1 MLKPEE
7 LLAALSEKNKRI
19 ARFRRVGLHIHS
31 PESHDWGTHGDQD
44 LNDRS
49 AYQDVGGRKQ
59 FIDQLKD
66 RFDLVAITDHMKCTY
81 ATTISKEGLDEEDFM
96 VMPGME
102 VNLCPEAALGNLRLH
117 LLAILPEGSTAEHF
131 AQIFPGTGVPPD
143 DATRNGQEE
152 ISGMPLKDWIALV
165 HGVGG
170 ICIAAHV
177 DYDRG
182 VRRLFRQT
190 GKEIVNQ
197 FVEEPADGDLREQE
211 ISGSLKDYLFSVGFD
226 AIEVAKPS
234 DEPNYRWFSAF
245 DGREVSIPV
254 TYHCDAHCIEDLDRD
269 DRVTWIK
276 MTTLGLKGLK
286 DALMFPETRIRS
298 ASDLPDPPSPRL
310 IGLEILGSYES
321 LFADVRIAFAENLN
335 CFIGPRGSGKSTL
348 VEAIRYVFGYNATLR
363 VLDST
368 NRLSERVK
376 SMQSANL
383 RDCLI
388 RIVYETLE
396 GEVRVL
402 EATFDPD
409 EDYVTKIYALD
420 GTQIKTPDL
429 ELSGEYPLRLF
440 GWSEIETLGRDPSQQ
455 RDLLD
460 RLVSDLP
467 AAVRDRDGLRNEL
480 RSKRMEIEKIV
491 GDLKRIFLQD
501 DRLIQRYKEYQEAF
515 DKLNTDE
522 VKEDF
527 KALDLA
533 EGKSRVLSR
542 VRKNVVALLANIQEV
557 DADSLQTGVEGLL
570 GDVGKD
576 LEDWW
581 LADEIKQLNLIA
593 TGTDVKKHLEAAE
606 GVLKSFVSLLD
617 KHIKLVQE
625 QIAEIQTEIRSA
637 FAEDA
642 SMQKIMD
649 LRANAEKRLREAKQ
663 VRESYLLVWEKLES
677 SLTEHSK
684 IADKVIECQDRIAGI
699 RARKNHEIED
709 HLNRFLAEDMVITLK
724 FDPGEDQSLFMD
736 AISAFARSIA
746 KQYKA
751 RLLPEII
758 AQNFNPI
765 TLARAYIDADS
776 TQLAGCCLA
785 GDNGKEITSEEAE
798 KSVEAKRPWSWDEH
812 AEVMSLAEDGNSLK
826 ELLVLQEVAWDDM
839 VSIQLNGKS
848 VSDLSPGQRSSAM
861 LPLIALSENSP
872 LVIDQPED
880 NLDNK
885 LVGRVLT
892 DILAALKQH
901 RQIIV
906 CTHNPNIVVSGDSEQ
921 VIVLEATSDRSA
933 EVIAEGSI
941 DNDDIVKSVI
951 DIMEGGEEAFLVRR
965 KRYGL

>member
-1 MLKPEE
+1 M
-7 LLAALSEKNKRI
+7 
-19 ARFRRVGLHIHS
+19 
-31 PESHDWGTHGDQD
+31 
-44 LNDRS
+44 
-49 AYQDVGGRKQ
+49 
-59 FIDQLKD
+59 FIDQLKQ
-66 RFDLVAITDHMKCTY
+66 RFDLVSITDHMKCTY
-81 ATTISKEGLDEEDFM
+81 ATALSKESLDDEDFM
-96 VMPGME
+96 IMPGME
-102 VNLCPEAALGNLRLH
+102 VNICGEAALGNLRLH
-117 LLAILPEGSTAEHF
+117 LLAILLEGSTAEHF
-131 AQIFPGTGVPPD
+131 AQIFAGTSIPPD
-143 DATRNGQEE
+143 DAGRTGQEE
-152 ISGMPLKDWIALV
+152 ISGMQLKDWIDVV

-190 GKEIVNQ
+190 GREIVRQ
-197 FVEEPADGDLREQE
+197 FVAEPTDGDSHEQD
-211 ISGSLKDYLFSVGFD
+211 ISESVKEYLFSVGFD

-234 DEPNYRWFSAF
+234 DQPNYRWFSVL
-245 DGREVSIPV
+245 DGKEVSIPV

-276 MTTLGLKGLK
+276 MTTLGLKGLR

-310 IGLEILGSYES
+310 IGLEIHGSEES
-321 LFADVRIAFAENLN
+321 LFKDVRIAFAENLN

-348 VEAIRYVFGYNATLR
+348 VEAIRYVFGYNATLD

-376 SMQSANL
+376 SMQRANL
-383 RDCLI
+383 KDCLI
-388 RIVYETLE
+388 RIVYETLS
-396 GEVRVL
+396 GEIRIL

-409 EDYVTKIYALD
+409 EDYVTKIYSLD

-460 RLVSDLP
+460 RLVPDLP
-467 AAVRDRDGLRNEL
+467 AAVCDRDEFRNQL
-480 RSKRMEIEKIV
+480 RSKRQEVEKVI
-491 GDLKRIFLQD
+491 GTLTQLFQQD
-501 DRLIQRYKEYQEAF
+501 NRLIQRYREYQEAY
-515 DKLNTDE
+515 DKLNTEE
-522 VKEDF
+522 VKEHF
-527 KALDLA
+527 SALDLA

-542 VRKNVVALLANIQEV
+542 VRKNVVDLLSSIQEV
-557 DADSLQTGVEGLL
+557 DADSLQAGIDQLL

-581 LADEIKQLNLIA
+581 LADEINQLKLI
-593 TGTDVKKHLEAAE
+593 GTSTEVKKHLAAAAAI
-606 GVLKSFVSLLD
+606 LQSFVSLLD
-617 KHIKLVQE
+617 KHAKLLQE
-625 QIAEIQTEIRSA
+625 QIAKIQAELRSA
-637 FAEDA
+637 FSEDA
-642 SMQKIMD
+642 TLQKIMD

-663 VRESYLLVWEKLES
+663 VRESYLLAWQKLEA
-677 SLTEHSK
+677 SLDEHSK
-684 IADKVIECQDRIAGI
+684 IADKIIECQDRIAGI

-709 HLNRFLAEDMVITLK
+709 RLNHFLEEDMVITLK
-724 FDPGEDQSLFMD
+724 FDAGQDQR
-736 AISAFARSIA
+736 AFLQTVPAVARSIA
-746 KQYKA
+746 TQYKV
-751 RLLPEII
+751 RLLPEIL
-758 AQNFNPI
+758 AQHFHPI
-765 TLARAYIDADS
+765 TLARAYIKAEADK
-776 TQLAGCCLA
+776 LAGCCLDSD
-785 GDNGKEITSEEAE
+785 GGKVITPEEAE
-798 KSVEAKRPWSWDEH
+798 KSVEANRPWSWDEH
-812 AEVMSLAEDGNSLK
+812 AEVMALSEDGNRLK
-826 ELLVLQEVAWDDM
+826 DLLVLQEVTWDDM
-839 VSIQLNGKS
+839 VSIQLNGRP

-933 EVIAEGSI
+933 EVVAEGSI

-951 DIMEGGEEAFLVRR
+951 EIMEGGEEAFRVRR